1 MKLRA
6 ASIAEYSAL
15 PVLATTVI
23 ALVHSGWMPN
33 DIREQRGP
41 AATDVRTAT
50 DLNGWSPSAPR
61 NC

>member
-23 ALVHSGWMPN
+23 ALVHSGWMPKGL
-33 DIREQRGP
+33 DRFVYLPIL
-41 AATDVRTAT
+41 V
-50 DLNGWSPSAPR
+50 
-61 NC
+61 